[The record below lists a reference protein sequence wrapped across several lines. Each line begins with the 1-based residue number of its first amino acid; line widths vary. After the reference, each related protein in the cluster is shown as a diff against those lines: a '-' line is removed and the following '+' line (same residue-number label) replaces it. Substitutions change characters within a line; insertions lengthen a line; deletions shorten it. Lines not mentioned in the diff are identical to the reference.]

1 MSLVF
6 PANASEDSLR
16 LLAACRL
23 FDGIDRAILPSVL
36 EKLGAVEKK
45 RQKGEFFFRE
55 GEPAENAGILLS
67 GRAQI
72 LRDDYDGR
80 RHVLAELAPGDVF
93 GEVFACAAVKTY
105 PVYVEAVCEA
115 KALFVNLALLE
126 QNRTPDAHE
135 VRLLYNLLFVTAQ
148 KNLLL
153 NRKIELLSK
162 RTTREKLASFLW
174 MKAKEA
180 GNEQFT
186 VPFDRQ
192 SLADYLGVERSA
204 MCSELSRMRRDGW
217 IDYHKNVFR
226 IQKAAFA
233 ENTEESR

>member
-1 MSLVF
+1 M
-6 PANASEDSLR
+6 
-16 LLAACRL
+16 
-23 FDGIDRAILPSVL
+23 
-36 EKLGAVEKK
+36 
-45 RQKGEFFFRE
+45 
-55 GEPAENAGILLS
+55 
-67 GRAQI
+67 
-72 LRDDYDGR
+72 
-80 RHVLAELAPGDVF
+80 
-93 GEVFACAAVKTY
+93 
-105 PVYVEAVCEA
+105 
-115 KALFVNLALLE
+115 FVNLALLE

-180 GNEQFT
+180 GQVHFT

-192 SLADYLGVERSA
+192 SLADYLGVDRSA
-204 MCSELSRMRRDGW
+204 MCAELSRMRRDGW